1 MDNNRNKLGITA
13 TKKMFAYTISTTETK
28 LTDAAAITSA
38 KDALTFGEFMLFDLQ
53 TTNTANELFSE
64 SHKNLE
70 VYEGQDFGWVITSTK
85 ENAQINAEVLAFSGI
100 REECMSTTGDLI
112 EVKDA
117 ETGRDT
123 CFTGWDYF
131 QLASFSDKVASN
143 V

>member
-70 VYEGQDFGWVITSTK
+70 VYEGQDFGWVVTTTK
-85 ENAQINAEVLAFSGI
+85 EDAN
-100 REECMSTTGDLI
+100 I
-112 EVKDA
+112 EV
-117 ETGRDT
+117 E
-123 CFTGWDYF
+123 
-131 QLASFSDKVASN
+131 V
-143 V
+143 